1 MDARIAAIQT
11 DSTQRQKHAQQ
22 LFASRQTEDGLPSYN
37 MHYNIT
43 LEETHTND
51 RLH

>member
-1 MDARIAAIQT
+1 MDARIAAIPT
-11 DSTQRQKHAQQ
+11 DSTQKQKHAQQ
-22 LFASRQTEDGLPSYN
+22 PFASRQTGAGLPSYN

-43 LEETHTND
+43 LEETHKND

>member
-1 MDARIAAIQT
+1 MDARIAAIPT

-22 LFASRQTEDGLPSYN
+22 LFASRQTGLPSYN

-43 LEETHTND
+43 LEETHKND